1 MKDLRYIGYP
11 LFIILI
17 SALLCKL
24 VDVYISG
31 NVHDWL
37 LIFIRITALFTF
49 GMSLNKASRR
59 RYTVWKVVFSV
70 VITLFLLLLELG
82 LFSLPILTDI
92 IFFFAVPSSFIN
104 MMYIL
109 CGYMFVD

>member
-1 MKDLRYIGYP
+1 MKDFRYIGYP

-24 VDVYISG
+24 IHTYVGG
-31 NVHDWL
+31 NLHDYL
-37 LIFIRITALFTF
+37 IIFIRITALFTF

-59 RYTVWKVVFSV
+59 SYTVWKVVFSV
-70 VITLFLLLLELG
+70 VVTLFLLLMELD
-82 LFSLPILTDI
+82 LFYLPVLSDM
-92 IFFFAVPSSFIN
+92 IFFFGVSSFFIN